1 MDYTEL
7 LSEVKDAISVK
18 RVYGDPIEKD
28 GMTVIPVASVR
39 GGGGGGGGTGGGG
52 KDDTGGGS
60 GSGFGVSARPVGVY
74 VIKDGDVVWR
84 PAFDLGRTI
93 LLGQLTGI
101 ALILT
106 LRSMSKS
113 RGKTKRVKLKS

>member
-7 LSEVKDAISVK
+7 LSEVKDAITVK

-39 GGGGGGGGTGGGG
+39 GGGGG
-52 KDDTGGGS
+52 S
-60 GSGFGVSARPVGVY
+60 GSGFGVSARPAGVY

-93 LLGQLTGI
+93 LWGQLTGI

>member
-7 LSEVKDAISVK
+7 LSEVKDAITVK

-39 GGGGGGGGTGGGG
+39 GGGV
-52 KDDTGGGS
+52 GS
-60 GSGFGVSARPVGVY
+60 GSGFGVSARPAGVY

-93 LLGQLTGI
+93 LWGQLTGI

>member
-7 LSEVKDAISVK
+7 LSEVKDAITVK

-28 GMTVIPVASVR
+28 GMTVIPVAFVR
-39 GGGGGGGGTGGGG
+39 GG
-52 KDDTGGGS
+52 GGGS
-60 GSGFGVSARPVGVY
+60 GSGFGVSARPAGVY

-93 LLGQLTGI
+93 LWGQLTGI

>member
-7 LSEVKDAISVK
+7 LSEVKDAITVK

-28 GMTVIPVASVR
+28 GMTVIPVAFVR
-39 GGGGGGGGTGGGG
+39 GGGGGGGG
-52 KDDTGGGS
+52 KDETGGGS
-60 GSGFGVSARPVGVY
+60 GSGFGVSARPAGVY

-93 LLGQLTGI
+93 LWGQLTGI

-106 LRSMSKS
+106 LRSMSRS